1 MVCANTEQSRELFEA
16 FASDNGKWM
25 KAIERDEYGN
35 YRLLTTNAGWLW
47 WQAATAAREPLL
59 ARIAEL
65 EAQLSAIG
73 AGGVEVVKKV
83 TKPSINWEH
92 VRDEYKFLAQDV
104 TGSAWLYIEEPTPD
118 EDYWCAEAGVY
129 VNANSY
135 ASYIPG
141 NCDWKDSLVK
151 RPD

>member
-1 MVCANTEQSRELFEA
+1 MFEVKQKVWCVMLGA
-16 FASDNGKWM
+16 GVVRNILATGTRFPLVVEFNGKLECYTLDGKCM
-25 KAIERDEYGN
+25 LN
-35 YRLLTTNAGWLW
+35 TTQVLF
-47 WQAATAAREPLL
+47 PHP
-59 ARIAEL
+59 
-65 EAQLSAIG
+65 
-73 AGGVEVVKKV
+73 VEITKKI

-92 VRDEYKFLAQDV
+92 VRDEYKFLAQDD

-118 EDYWCAEAGVY
+118 EVYWRAEAGVY